1 MKRRV
6 TLIIALLG
14 ILSQAVAGGS
24 TTVAEAGNATTGET
38 RTDSVRQ
45 ALLAFAGAANRFSL
59 ANPQEKV
66 YLHFDN
72 TGYYMGEMIWYTAY
86 VVNGLLNRPTD
97 LSRVLYVEL
106 LSPEGRILERQ
117 KLKVENGR
125 ASGSLSL
132 ANPSKVQVGG
142 FYEVRSYTWAMLNW
156 EGTYYSRVFPVFD
169 NPSEKGAYEPKI
181 TLYPR
186 SERFPNHRPK
196 EEKLKKLNVTFYPE
210 GGMMVEGLPSRVA
223 FKAVDEKGQGVSLS
237 GVIYDGSG
245 AKQTVFRSE
254 HGGMGCFSLTPGP
267 GKYEARITYG
277 GREYSYRLPEAE
289 ATGYVMRVDN
299 SRSDSLDIH
308 LSRTSRTEGQPIGI
322 AVLCRGLAYEFEE
335 ADLQAQDSVRLRI
348 SKANL
353 PGGVQ
358 QITAYTQAGEVV
370 AERLIYHDDGRRLA
384 IEVSGTKRLYNPFEK
399 VDLQLSV
406 SDESGEPVTT
416 HLSMSVRD
424 PGSQVIGS
432 DTRDIR
438 SELLLGSELRGYI
451 EDIDY
456 YFESDDAEHRTALDL
471 LMMVQGWR
479 RYKWEEL
486 TGQTPLEIKYPLES
500 GITVSGQVLGSF
512 LSKAKRGVDV
522 TVWVYSDRTNVK
534 GKTRTDSLGR
544 FCFVS
549 TEDIYGENEM
559 SILTEEKRRRGKV
572 KAVTHQTLLN
582 NTYTPE
588 ARCYQEAEK
597 YIAESSGAATDGKS
611 YSVEEKLS
619 EDDVDSLLR
628 VGLPDGAK
636 VYQLPEVEVSRRW
649 WKKFEYRRGIQYDIR
664 EEQDRLMDS
673 REDYNNSLSDFL
685 TRIDPNFRL
694 RFYSTSVDYSSMG
707 RMGRTTPAASL
718 SANGS
723 ASVQLYHKARPVRIV
738 VIQNQYYATLDDI
751 DSIRVAESFD
761 PDILRSYNLNGTPID
776 TYDSQYTY
784 VIVYPKP
791 VSKQDR
797 GATGYRK
804 TRLQGYS
811 IPVEFYHV
819 DYSQGVLP
827 DEQDYRRTLYWNP
840 AVATDSLGRA
850 QVTFYNNGTAHG
862 LDISVETLT
871 TDGVPGAYR

>member
-1 MKRRV
+1 MKRQV
-6 TLIIALLG
+6 SLIIALLG

-24 TTVAEAGNATTGET
+24 TTAAEAGNATVGET

-59 ANPQEKV
+59 ANSQEKV

-72 TGYYMGEMIWYTAY
+72 TGYYMGETIWYTAY

-106 LSPEGRILERQ
+106 LSPEGRILARH

-210 GGMMVEGLPSRVA
+210 GGTMVEGLPSRVA

-237 GVIYDGSG
+237 GVIYDGAG
-245 AKQTVFRSE
+245 AKQAVFRSE

-299 SRSDSLDIH
+299 SRSDSLDIR
-308 LSRTSRTEGQPIGI
+308 LSRTSRMEGQPIGI

-335 ADLQAQDSVRLRI
+335 ADLQAQDSVCLRI

-384 IEVSGTKRLYNPFEK
+384 IEVSGTKRLYNPFEQ

-424 PGSQVIGS
+424 PGSGVS
-432 DTRDIR
+432 SYDRRDIR

-471 LMMVQGWR
+471 LLMVQGWR

-512 LSKAKRGVDV
+512 LFKAKRGVDV

-559 SILTEEKRRRGKV
+559 SILTERDNRRGKK
-572 KAVTHQTLLN
+572 KATTYNVILDRVYRPASRAYDPTERAIPEEREAYRSPSVIDTISEADIDTLLQAGI
-582 NTYTPE
+582 PE
-588 ARCYQEAEK
+588 
-597 YIAESSGAATDGKS
+597 
-611 YSVEEKLS
+611 
-619 EDDVDSLLR
+619 
-628 VGLPDGAK
+628 GAK
-636 VYQLPEVEVSRRW
+636 VHQLPEVEVSRRW
-649 WKKFEYRRGIQYDIR
+649 WKKFEYRRGIQYDVMEE
-664 EEQDRLMDS
+664 EEQLIDNQ
-673 REDYNNSLSDFL
+673 EDYTNDIIDFL
-685 TRIDPNFRL
+685 MRIDPNFRIK
-694 RFYSTSVDYSSMG
+694 FNSMFCYKSKG
-707 RMGRTTPAASL
+707 
-718 SANGS
+718 
-723 ASVQLYHKARPVRIV
+723 VKIV
-738 VIQNQYYATLDDI
+738 VYQNRYYATLDDL

-761 PDILRSYNLNGTPID
+761 PDILKSYGLKGNRLVSYNID
-776 TYDSQYTY
+776 TTY
-784 VIVYPKP
+784 VILYPKP
-791 VSKQDR
+791 VSKQER

-811 IPVEFYHV
+811 IPAEFYHI

-840 AVATDSLGRA
+840 ALATDSLGRA
-850 QVTFYNNGTAHG
+850 QVTFYNNGTTHG
-862 LDISVETLT
+862 LDISAETLT
-871 TDGVPGAYR
+871 RDGIPGAYN

>member
-14 ILSQAVAGGS
+14 ILSKAIAGGS
-24 TTVAEAGNATTGET
+24 TTVAEAGNATVGET

-45 ALLAFAGAANRFSL
+45 ALFTFAGAANRFSL

-72 TGYYMGEMIWYTAY
+72 TGYYMGETIWYTAY

-106 LSPEGRILERQ
+106 LSPEGRVLERQ

-132 ANPSKVQVGG
+132 ADPSKVQVGG

-196 EEKLKKLNVTFYPE
+196 EEKLKRLNVTFYPE
-210 GGMMVEGLPSRVA
+210 GGTMVEGLPCRVA

-237 GVIYDGSG
+237 GGIYDGAG
-245 AKQTVFRSE
+245 EKQTVFRSE
-254 HGGMGCFSLTPGP
+254 HGGMGSFSLTPGS

-299 SRSDSLDIH
+299 SRRDSLDIT
-308 LSRTSRTEGQPIGI
+308 LSRTSRTKGQPIGI

-358 QITAYTQAGEVV
+358 QITAYTQTGEVV
-370 AERLIYHDDGRRLA
+370 AERLIYHDDGRSLA
-384 IEVSGTKRLYNPFEK
+384 IEVSGTKSQYAPFEK
-399 VDLQLSV
+399 VDLQLTV
-406 SDESGEPVTT
+406 SDESGEPVST

-424 PGSQVIGS
+424 PGSQVIGT
-432 DTRDIR
+432 DRRDIR

-456 YFESDDAEHRTALDL
+456 YFEADDAEHRTALDL
-471 LMMVQGWR
+471 LLMVQGWR
-479 RYKWEEL
+479 RYKWEEM
-486 TGQTPLEIKYPLES
+486 TGQPSLEIKYPVES

-512 LSKAKRGVDV
+512 LPKAKRGVDV

-544 FCFVS
+544 FRFVS
-549 TEDIYGENEM
+549 AEDIYGENEM

-572 KAVTHQTLLN
+572 KPVTHQTLLDN
-582 NTYTPE
+582 NYSPE
-588 ARCYQEAEK
+588 ARGYHAQEQCIVGI
-597 YIAESSGAATDGKS
+597 YGAADRQP
-611 YSVEEKLS
+611 SVEERLS
-619 EDDVDSLLR
+619 EEDVDSLLQA
-628 VGLPDGAK
+628 GIPEGAK
-636 VYQLPEVEVSRRW
+636 VHQLPEVEVSRRW
-649 WKKFEYRRGIQYDIR
+649 WEKFEYRRGIQYDVR
-664 EEQDRLMDS
+664 EEEDRLIDN
-673 REDYNNSLSDFL
+673 RVDYTNSLSDFL

-694 RFYSTSVDYSSMG
+694 RFYSTSVDYS
-707 RMGRTTPAASL
+707 RMGRLGRTIPDANL

-738 VIQNQYYATLDDI
+738 VIQNMYYETLDDI
-751 DSIRVAESFD
+751 DSIRVAEGFD

-791 VSKQDR
+791 VSEQER

-811 IPVEFYHV
+811 IPAEFYHV

-862 LDISVETLT
+862 LDISAETLT
-871 TDGVPGAYR
+871 PDGVPGVYR

>member
-14 ILSQAVAGGS
+14 ILSQAVVAGN
-24 TTVAEAGNATTGET
+24 TTVAET

-59 ANPQEKV
+59 ANSQEKV

-72 TGYYMGEMIWYTAY
+72 TAYYMGETIWYTAY
-86 VVNGLLNRPTD
+86 VVNGLLNWPTD
-97 LSRVLYVEL
+97 MSRVLYVEL

-424 PGSQVIGS
+424 PGSGVS
-432 DTRDIR
+432 SYDRRDIR

-471 LMMVQGWR
+471 LLMVQGWR
-479 RYKWEEL
+479 RYEWRQLIGKEPFEV
-486 TGQTPLEIKYPLES
+486 KYPVEEGLM
-500 GITVSGQVLGSF
+500 VSGQVLRPA
-512 LSKAKRGVDV
+512 LSKEQRDVDV
-522 TVWVYSDRTNVK
+522 TVWVYSDRINVK
-534 GKTRTDSLGR
+534 GETRTDSLGR
-544 FCFVS
+544 FTFM
-549 TEDIYGENEM
+549 TREPIYGENEM
-559 SILTEEKRRRGKV
+559 SILTERDNRRGKK
-572 KAVTHQTLLN
+572 KATTYNVILDRVYRPASRAYEPTERAIPEEREAYRSPSVIDTISEADIDTLLQAGI
-582 NTYTPE
+582 PE
-588 ARCYQEAEK
+588 
-597 YIAESSGAATDGKS
+597 
-611 YSVEEKLS
+611 
-619 EDDVDSLLR
+619 
-628 VGLPDGAK
+628 GAK
-636 VYQLPEVEVSRRW
+636 VHQLPEVEVSRRW
-649 WKKFEYRRGIQYDIR
+649 WKKFEYRRGIQYDVMEE
-664 EEQDRLMDS
+664 EEQLIDNQ
-673 REDYNNSLSDFL
+673 EDYTNDIIDFL
-685 TRIDPNFRL
+685 MRIDPHFKL
-694 RFYSTSVDYSSMG
+694 KYFDYKY
-707 RMGRTTPAASL
+707 RDVNINNVTPIL
-718 SANGS
+718 GFSAQRDVGLIYKTKP
-723 ASVQLYHKARPVRIV
+723 AKVMIYQAKIF
-738 VIQNQYYATLDDI
+738 ATLDDI

-761 PDILRSYNLNGTPID
+761 PDILKSYEMERNGGYKSVLYSVD
-776 TYDSQYTY
+776 TTY
-784 VIVYPKP
+784 VILYPKP
-791 VSKQDR
+791 ASEQKR

-811 IPVEFYHV
+811 IPAEFYHV

-840 AVATDSLGRA
+840 TLATDSLGRA

-862 LDISVETLT
+862 LDISAETLT
-871 TDGVPGAYR
+871 SDGVPGAYSPLKDDRTE

>member
-1 MKRRV
+1 MKRQV

-14 ILSQAVAGGS
+14 ILSQAVVAGN
-24 TTVAEAGNATTGET
+24 TTVAEA

-59 ANPQEKV
+59 ANSQEKV

-72 TGYYMGEMIWYTAY
+72 TGYYMGETIWYTAY

-210 GGMMVEGLPSRVA
+210 GGTMVEGLPSRVA

-237 GVIYDGSG
+237 GVIYDGAG
-245 AKQTVFRSE
+245 EKQTVFRSE
-254 HGGMGCFSLTPGP
+254 HGGMGSFSLTPGP

-299 SRSDSLDIH
+299 SRSDSLDIR

-384 IEVSGTKRLYNPFEK
+384 IEVSGTKRLYNPFEQ

-424 PGSQVIGS
+424 PGSGVS
-432 DTRDIR
+432 SYDRRDIR

-471 LMMVQGWR
+471 LLMVQGWR
-479 RYKWEEL
+479 RYKWRQLIGKEPFEA
-486 TGQTPLEIKYPLES
+486 KYPVEEGLM
-500 GITVSGQVLGSF
+500 VSGQVLRPA
-512 LSKAKRGVDV
+512 LSKEQRDVDV
-522 TVWVYSDRTNVK
+522 TVWVYSDRINVK
-534 GKTRTDSLGR
+534 GETRTDSLGR
-544 FCFVS
+544 FTFM
-549 TEDIYGENEM
+549 TREPIYGENEM
-559 SILTEEKRRRGKV
+559 SILTERDNRHGKK
-572 KAVTHQTLLN
+572 KATTYNVILDRVYRPASRAYEPTERAIPEEREAYRSPSVIDTISEADIDTLLQAGI
-582 NTYTPE
+582 PE
-588 ARCYQEAEK
+588 
-597 YIAESSGAATDGKS
+597 
-611 YSVEEKLS
+611 
-619 EDDVDSLLR
+619 
-628 VGLPDGAK
+628 GAK
-636 VYQLPEVEVSRRW
+636 VHQLPEVEVSRRW
-649 WKKFEYRRGIQYDIR
+649 WKKFEYRRGIQYDVMEE
-664 EEQDRLMDS
+664 EEQLIDNQ
-673 REDYNNSLSDFL
+673 EDYTNDIIDFL
-685 TRIDPNFRL
+685 MRIDPHFKL
-694 RFYSTSVDYSSMG
+694 KYFDYKY
-707 RMGRTTPAASL
+707 RDVNINNVTPIL
-718 SANGS
+718 GFSAQPDVGLIYKTKP
-723 ASVQLYHKARPVRIV
+723 AKVMIYQAKIF
-738 VIQNQYYATLDDI
+738 ATLDDI

-761 PDILRSYNLNGTPID
+761 PDILKSYDMERNGGYQTVLYSVD
-776 TYDSQYTY
+776 TTY
-784 VIVYPKP
+784 VILYPKP
-791 VSKQDR
+791 ASEQKR
-797 GATGYRK
+797 GAIGYRK

-811 IPVEFYHV
+811 VPAEFYHV

-827 DEQDYRRTLYWNP
+827 DEQDNRRTLYWNP
-840 AVATDSLGRA
+840 ALATDSVGRA
-850 QVTFYNNGTAHG
+850 QVTFYNNGTTHG
-862 LDISVETLT
+862 LDISAETLT
-871 TDGVPGAYR
+871 PDGVPGVYR

>member
-1 MKRRV
+1 MKRQV

-14 ILSQAVAGGS
+14 ILNQAVVAGNA
-24 TTVAEAGNATTGET
+24 TVAEA

-59 ANPQEKV
+59 ANSQEKV

-72 TGYYMGEMIWYTAY
+72 TGYYMGETIWYTAY

-210 GGMMVEGLPSRVA
+210 GGTMVEGLPSRVA

-237 GVIYDGSG
+237 GVIYDGAG

-289 ATGYVMRVDN
+289 ATGYVMCVDN
-299 SRSDSLDIH
+299 SRSDSLDIR

-335 ADLQAQDSVRLRI
+335 VDLQAQDSVRLRI

-424 PGSQVIGS
+424 PGSGVS
-432 DTRDIR
+432 SYDRRDIR

-471 LMMVQGWR
+471 LLMVQGWR
-479 RYKWEEL
+479 RYKWRQLIGKEPFEA
-486 TGQTPLEIKYPLES
+486 KYPVEEGLM
-500 GITVSGQVLGSF
+500 VSGQVLRPA
-512 LSKAKRGVDV
+512 LSKEQRDVDV
-522 TVWVYSDRTNVK
+522 TVWVYSDRINVK
-534 GKTRTDSLGR
+534 GETRTDSLGR
-544 FCFVS
+544 FTFM
-549 TEDIYGENEM
+549 TREPIYGENEM
-559 SILTEEKRRRGKV
+559 SILTERDNRHGKK
-572 KAVTHQTLLN
+572 KATTYNVILDRVYRPASRAYEPTERAIPEEREAYRSPSVIDTISEADIDTLLQAGI
-582 NTYTPE
+582 PE
-588 ARCYQEAEK
+588 
-597 YIAESSGAATDGKS
+597 
-611 YSVEEKLS
+611 
-619 EDDVDSLLR
+619 
-628 VGLPDGAK
+628 GAK
-636 VYQLPEVEVSRRW
+636 VHQLSEVEVSRRW
-649 WKKFEYRRGIQYDIR
+649 WKKFEYRRGIQYDVMEE
-664 EEQDRLMDS
+664 EEQLIDNQ
-673 REDYNNSLSDFL
+673 EDYTNDIIDFL
-685 TRIDPNFRL
+685 IRIDPHFKLKYFDEYQDVNINN
-694 RFYSTSVDYSSMG
+694 V
-707 RMGRTTPAASL
+707 TPIL
-718 SANGS
+718 GFSAQRDVGLIYKTKP
-723 ASVQLYHKARPVRIV
+723 AKVMIYQAKIF
-738 VIQNQYYATLDDI
+738 ATLDDI

-761 PDILRSYNLNGTPID
+761 PDILKSYEMERNGGYQTVLYSVD
-776 TYDSQYTY
+776 TTY
-784 VIVYPKP
+784 VILYPKP
-791 VSKQDR
+791 ASEQKR
-797 GATGYRK
+797 GETGYRK

-811 IPVEFYHV
+811 VPAEFYHI

-850 QVTFYNNGTAHG
+850 QVTFYNNGTTHG
-862 LDISVETLT
+862 LDISAETLT
-871 TDGVPGAYR
+871 RDGIPGAY

>member
-1 MKRRV
+1 MKRQV
-6 TLIIALLG
+6 TLIISLLG

-24 TTVAEAGNATTGET
+24 TTAAEAGNTTVAEA

-45 ALLAFAGAANRFSL
+45 ALLAFAGATNRFSL

-72 TGYYMGEMIWYTAY
+72 TGYYMGETIWYTAY
-86 VVNGLLNRPTD
+86 VVNGILNRPTD

-132 ANPSKVQVGG
+132 ADPSKVQVGG

-169 NPSEKGAYEPKI
+169 NPSEKGTYEPKI

-210 GGMMVEGLPSRVA
+210 GGTMVEGLPSRVA

-237 GVIYDGSG
+237 GVIYDGAG
-245 AKQTVFRSE
+245 AKQAVFRSE
-254 HGGMGCFSLTPGP
+254 HGGMGCYSLTPGP

-289 ATGYVMRVDN
+289 ATGYVMCVDN
-299 SRSDSLDIH
+299 SRSDSLDIR

-424 PGSQVIGS
+424 PGSGVS
-432 DTRDIR
+432 SYDRRDIR

-471 LMMVQGWR
+471 LLMVQGWR
-479 RYKWEEL
+479 RYEWRQLIGKEPFEA
-486 TGQTPLEIKYPLES
+486 KYPVEEGLM
-500 GITVSGQVLGSF
+500 VSGQVLRPAF
-512 LSKAKRGVDV
+512 SKEQRDVDV

-544 FCFVS
+544 FTFM
-549 TEDIYGENEM
+549 TREPIYGENEM
-559 SILTEEKRRRGKV
+559 SILTERDNRRGKK
-572 KAVTHQTLLN
+572 KATTYNVILDRVYRPASRAYDPTERAIPEEREAYRSPSVIDTISEADIDTLLQAGI
-582 NTYTPE
+582 PE
-588 ARCYQEAEK
+588 
-597 YIAESSGAATDGKS
+597 
-611 YSVEEKLS
+611 
-619 EDDVDSLLR
+619 
-628 VGLPDGAK
+628 GAK
-636 VYQLPEVEVSRRW
+636 VHQLPEVEVSRRW
-649 WKKFEYRRGIQYDIR
+649 WKKFEYRRGIQYDVMEE
-664 EEQDRLMDS
+664 EEQLIDNQV
-673 REDYNNSLSDFL
+673 DYTNDIIDFL
-685 TRIDPNFRL
+685 MRIDPNFRIK
-694 RFYSTSVDYSSMG
+694 FNSMFCYKSKG
-707 RMGRTTPAASL
+707 
-718 SANGS
+718 
-723 ASVQLYHKARPVRIV
+723 VKIV
-738 VIQNQYYATLDDI
+738 VYQNRYYATLDDL

-761 PDILRSYNLNGTPID
+761 PDILKSYGLKGNRLVSYNID
-776 TYDSQYTY
+776 TTY
-784 VIVYPKP
+784 VILYPKP
-791 VSKQDR
+791 VSKQER

-811 IPVEFYHV
+811 IPAEFYHI

-840 AVATDSLGRA
+840 ALATDSLGRA
-850 QVTFYNNGTAHG
+850 QVTFYNNGTTHG
-862 LDISVETLT
+862 LDISAETLT
-871 TDGVPGAYR
+871 PDGVLGVYR